1 MKTAPCFLCR
11 CEGGVYL
18 LGSVCRGPGVGV
30 GGRRA
35 RSNGLCLSGALRSV
49 YGAISVMNVS
59 GHRIGTAEVES
70 ALTMHAA
77 VAESACVQ
85 VPHDV
90 KGNSIF
96 AFVILRPGFAMDSNL
111 QGELKAIVR
120 QQVCTTHKG
129 DTACGHVACSACLK
143 SWVGLEAHLLTEAY
157 HGPHLHPSFCRMQ
170 VGPFAQPDTILEAP
184 GLPKTRSGKIMRRI
198 LRKVCATCWR

>member
-1 MKTAPCFLCR
+1 
-11 CEGGVYL
+11 
-18 LGSVCRGPGVGV
+18 
-30 GGRRA
+30 
-35 RSNGLCLSGALRSV
+35 
-49 YGAISVMNVS
+49 MNVS

-90 KGNSIF
+90 KGNAIF
-96 AFVILRPGFAMDSNL
+96 AFVILRPGFAMDSKL
-111 QGELKAIVR
+111 QGELKSIVR
-120 QQVCTTHKG
+120 Q
-129 DTACGHVACSACLK
+129 
-143 SWVGLEAHLLTEAY
+143 
-157 HGPHLHPSFCRMQ
+157 Q

-198 LRKVCATCWR
+198 LRKVLCSSHGVVHISCRPALGMLPRSMSSVSMPKWATGCVVSVIVACCDCTPMSVSL